1 MAEDNSLITR
11 TLAALLTEQHQ
22 LSSFS
27 KRQADFSEQQVEV
40 IAQQGAAIEKLA
52 GMVSKHGELL
62 RNQSSLL
69 KEQAAASE
77 RQASRIEEL
86 IGLMG
91 SFADGGAELRQRL
104 GRCEE
109 RLDKLED
116 AG

>member
-1 MAEDNSLITR
+1 MPEDNSLITR
-11 TLAALLTEQHQ
+11 TLAALLTEQHVITETTRKQ
-22 LSSFS
+22 V
-27 KRQADFSEQQVEV
+27 DFSRQLADVV
-40 IAQQGAAIEKLA
+40 RQQGE
-52 GMVSKHGELL
+52 
-62 RNQSSLL
+62 LL
-69 KEQAAASE
+69 KEQTAASE

-91 SFADGGAELRQRL
+91 SFADGGTELRQRL